1 MNKEQKSNQ
10 KTILNVGYCETT
22 SEWLNRIITELADE
36 NKNFVDLSVICA
48 QFFKKLN
55 FILSYFKLAY
65 FNEVFKYI
73 FFVLANEILLQNFK
87 VTLLINWNE
96 SKFCQSNWN

>member
-1 MNKEQKSNQ
+1 MNKEQTAKQ

-48 QFFKKLN
+48 YFFRN
-55 FILSYFKLAY
+55 IFYFVC
-65 FNEVFKYI
+65 FPVRF
-73 FFVLANEILLQNFK
+73 
-87 VTLLINWNE
+87 
-96 SKFCQSNWN
+96 